1 MAKEPFE
8 PEDYSTS
15 GEGFQVL
22 PCPAKL
28 PHDLQVG
35 QRMAQWFGP
44 PYNAWYVGK
53 ILEINKRRTKTDNV
67 QVEFSDE
74 TYGQTTSLM
83 VADGATYGADKL
95 WVVLKPI
102 PVDLSDSSSMSSP
115 PDDSDD
121 DSGNGDDA

>member
-1 MAKEPFE
+1 
-8 PEDYSTS
+8 
-15 GEGFQVL
+15 
-22 PCPAKL
+22 
-28 PHDLQVG
+28 
-35 QRMAQWFGP
+35 MAQWFGP

-121 DSGNGDDA
+121 DDA